1 MPKILDVDKARR
13 ILPTN
18 AAPGVAELNS
28 NFTTYIAE
36 VNPSTAGDTCEPVD
50 CGSVAEVAAAFKP
63 EIEFQIQ
70 KVSDLGSEQPTTE
83 TESVNMRYGEE
94 PSQIMNDFSA
104 ENLVVKSKT
113 REGERTLLDQQL
125 AYHAL
130 EDLQERLK
138 DQKFTALFDTNRE
151 AMIQSL
157 ESEIERIQSLLGEI
171 DLEAL
176 DQ

>member
-1 MPKILDVDKARR
+1 MPKVLDVDKARR

-28 NFTTYIAE
+28 NFTAYIAE
-36 VNPSTAGDTCEPVD
+36 VNPATAGESCEPVD

-63 EIEFQIQ
+63 EIEFEIQ
-70 KVSDLGSEQPTTE
+70 KVTELGSEQPGTE
-83 TESVNMRYGEE
+83 TESVIMRYGEE
-94 PSQIMNDFSA
+94 PSQVMNDFSA
-104 ENLVVKSKT
+104 DNLVVKART
-113 REGERTLLDQQL
+113 REGDRALLDQRL

-138 DQKFTALFDTNRE
+138 DQKFIALFE
-151 AMIQSL
+151 ADRDGMIRTI

-176 DQ
+176 DI